1 MIKKITINIQN
12 ICIFKMSLSTG
23 DILAIV
29 FGSIL
34 GLVILGYL
42 IYILLFR
49 KKSGVSL
56 MQVKEYLK
64 NNPGDRNEIASY
76 LNTTELSSTPK
87 VDAAPATSVYND
99 RVLNEVDES
108 EKRQPAM
115 SSPIMLTPVR

>member
-1 MIKKITINIQN
+1 
-12 ICIFKMSLSTG
+12 MSLSTG

-49 KKSGVSL
+49 KKSGVNL
-56 MQVKEYLK
+56 TQVKEYLK

-76 LNTTELSSTPK
+76 LDTMGLSSTPK
-87 VDAAPATSVYND
+87 AAPVQTPPATTVYDD
-99 RVLNEVDES
+99 RILDEVATTEQ
-108 EKRQPAM
+108 EKPMM
-115 SSPIMLTPVR
+115 SSPMMLTPVR

>member
-1 MIKKITINIQN
+1 
-12 ICIFKMSLSTG
+12 MSLSTG

-64 NNPGDRNEIASY
+64 NNPGDRNEVASY
-76 LNTTELSSTPK
+76 LDTNGLSSTPQ
-87 VDAAPATSVYND
+87 AAAATTVYND
-99 RVLNEVDES
+99 RILDEVDAS
-108 EKRQPAM
+108 EQRQSVM
-115 SSPIMLTPVR
+115 SSPMMLTPVR

>member
-1 MIKKITINIQN
+1 
-12 ICIFKMSLSTG
+12 MSLSTG

-76 LNTTELSSTPK
+76 LNTTELSSTPRAA
-87 VDAAPATSVYND
+87 DAAATSVYND
-99 RVLNEVDES
+99 RVLNEVDAS
-108 EKRQPAM
+108 EQEKSMMP
-115 SSPIMLTPVR
+115 SPIMLTPVR